1 MRLCEHSKFYSILIF
16 VLNLKGEIKMILWIS
31 IAITIISFILLAV
44 SCNKYGDFWDF
55 MNCISLVFLIALS
68 LVSVCLGAVSVVAK
82 AGADAYLAS
91 MQEKRI
97 ALVYQLEND
106 IYDNDNDLGKKELYS
121 EITEY
126 NCDIAEGKIKQDNIL
141 VYNLYPDVYD
151 ELEFIEFPE
160 KIEED

>member
-1 MRLCEHSKFYSILIF
+1 M
-16 VLNLKGEIKMILWIS
+16 VLWIS
-31 IAITIISFILLAV
+31 IFVMVICLVIFIISD
-44 SCNKYGDFWDF
+44 NKYDGAWDAI
-55 MNCISLVFLIALS
+55 NVISLVFTITAFAS
-68 LVSVCLGAVSVVAK
+68 SMVLGGISIVAR

-91 MQEKRI
+91 MQEKRS

-151 ELEFIEFPE
+151 ELELIEFPE
-160 KIEED
+160 QIKED

>member
-1 MRLCEHSKFYSILIF
+1 M
-16 VLNLKGEIKMILWIS
+16 VLWIS
-31 IAITIISFILLAV
+31 IFVTVICLVIFIISD
-44 SCNKYGDFWDF
+44 NKYGGAWDAI
-55 MNCISLVFLIALS
+55 NVISLVFAITAFAS
-68 LVSVCLGAVSVVAK
+68 SMVLGGISIVAR

-91 MQEKRI
+91 MQEKRS

-151 ELEFIEFPE
+151 ELELIEFPE
-160 KIEED
+160 QIKED

>member
-1 MRLCEHSKFYSILIF
+1 
-16 VLNLKGEIKMILWIS
+16 MILWIS
-31 IAITIISFILLAV
+31 IFVTVICLVIFIIS
-44 SCNKYGDFWDF
+44 SNKYDGAWDAI
-55 MNCISLVFLIALS
+55 NAISLALTTTAFVLSIVLGGISIIAR
-68 LVSVCLGAVSVVAK
+68 

-91 MQEKRI
+91 MQEKRS

-126 NCDIAEGKIKQDNIL
+126 NCDVAEGKIKQNNIW
-141 VYNLYPDVYD
+141 VYNLYCNVYD
-151 ELEFIEFPE
+151 ELELIEFPE

>member
-1 MRLCEHSKFYSILIF
+1 
-16 VLNLKGEIKMILWIS
+16 MILWIS
-31 IAITIISFILLAV
+31 IFVTVICLVIFIIS
-44 SCNKYGDFWDF
+44 SNKYDGAWDAI
-55 MNCISLVFLIALS
+55 NAISLVFAITAFVLSMGLGGISIIAR
-68 LVSVCLGAVSVVAK
+68 

-91 MQEKRI
+91 MQEKRS

-126 NCDIAEGKIKQDNIL
+126 NCDVAEGKIKQNNIW
-141 VYNLYPDVYD
+141 VYNLYCNVYD
-151 ELEFIEFPE
+151 ELELIEFPE

>member
-1 MRLCEHSKFYSILIF
+1 
-16 VLNLKGEIKMILWIS
+16 MILWIS
-31 IAITIISFILLAV
+31 IFVAVICFVIFIM
-44 SCNKYGDFWDF
+44 SNNKYDGAWDAI
-55 MNCISLVFLIALS
+55 NIISLVLAITAFVSSIALGGIS
-68 LVSVCLGAVSVVAK
+68 IIAR

-91 MQEKRI
+91 MQEKRS

-126 NCDIAEGKIKQDNIL
+126 NCDVAEGKIKQNNIW
-141 VYNLYPDVYD
+141 VYNLYCNVYD
-151 ELEFIEFPE
+151 ELELIEFPE